1 MNGLY
6 TAALEVQDYFESRQW
21 RFCIIGGLAVARW
34 GQPRATQDV
43 DVSLLTEFGSEAE
56 YIDAILAHFDARL
69 PDAAQFALQSRVV
82 LANAD
87 NGVPLDIA
95 LAAFPY
101 EEQVID
107 RATRFEFAPGV
118 VLVTA
123 SAEDMLVLKAF
134 SGRDQDWSDV
144 QGIITRQSNSL
155 DWEYALR
162 ELDNLCQLEGVTDPV
177 DRLRALRTGVD
188 ESPENSGR

>member
-6 TAALEVQDYFESRQW
+6 TAALEVQEFCESRQW

-43 DVSLLTEFGSEAE
+43 DVSLLTGFGSEAG
-56 YIDAILAHFDARL
+56 YIDAILEHFAARL
-69 PDAAQFALQSRVV
+69 PDAAEFALQSRVV
-82 LANAD
+82 LAKAT

-118 VLVTA
+118 ELVTV
-123 SAEDMLVLKAF
+123 SAEDLLVMKSF
-134 SGRDQDWSDV
+134 SGRNQDWSDA
-144 QGIITRQSNSL
+144 QGIVTRQQGQL
-155 DWEYALR
+155 DWEYAIR
-162 ELDNLCQLEGVTDPV
+162 ELENLCQLDGNNDPL
-177 DRLRALRTGVD
+177 DRLRTLREQGGLED
-188 ESPENSGR
+188 QNSGR